1 MIKNFEKLR
10 EVMVLNI
17 LNLVLK
23 GIEKVRKM
31 LFKNGWEPCVLYSSC
46 IQSSCARKHNE
57 PSQDNY
63 LTATLAGVFS

>member
-31 LFKNGWEPCVLYSSC
+31 LFKNG
-46 IQSSCARKHNE
+46 
-57 PSQDNY
+57 
-63 LTATLAGVFS
+63 